1 MFDAIKPLLE
11 SGLVNEETRTAINE
25 AWESKLNEAREQIRA
40 ELREEMATRY
50 QYDKQVMVEALDK
63 MVTENLAKEIDE
75 FVGEKKAVVEDRVR
89 VKNHMIESAGRFN
102 DFMVNKLAEEIK
114 ELHNDR
120 QIQKENYQRLEK
132 FITKALAGEIR
143 EFAQDKQ
150 AVVEAKVRLVAEA
163 KEKLNDLKARFI
175 SNSARLVKESVTTKL
190 GAELV
195 QLKED
200 IQHAREN
207 MFGRRIFEAFA
218 SEFSLTHLNENR
230 ELQKLKTVI
239 DKQQEQLSEATRAKN
254 SVQKLVE
261 SREREIRVIKESAER
276 KEVLV
281 GLLGTLNKEKATVM
295 RELLENV
302 QTEKLKSAF
311 DKYLP
316 AVLNSAGSAKEKAPA
331 ILSESRVEFTG
342 DKSAKVTATATSE
355 TNVVELRRL
364 AGLK

>member
-1 MFDAIKPLLE
+1 M
-11 SGLVNEETRTAINE
+11 
-25 AWESKLNEAREQIRA
+25 
-40 ELREEMATRY
+40 
-50 QYDKQVMVEALDK
+50 
-63 MVTENLAKEIDE
+63 
-75 FVGEKKAVVEDRVR
+75 
-89 VKNHMIESAGRFN
+89 
-102 DFMVNKLAEEIK
+102 
-114 ELHNDR
+114 
-120 QIQKENYQRLEK
+120 
-132 FITKALAGEIR
+132 
-143 EFAQDKQ
+143 
-150 AVVEAKVRLVAEA
+150 
-163 KEKLNDLKARFI
+163 
-175 SNSARLVKESVTTKL
+175 
-190 GAELV
+190 
-195 QLKED
+195 
-200 IQHAREN
+200 
-207 MFGRRIFEAFA
+207 
-218 SEFSLTHLNENR
+218 
-230 ELQKLKTVI
+230 QKLKTVI